1 MIGTVKIS
9 GPIGANDAPAVGD
22 IGGTLINILE
32 QFKKLPQGTRIVN
45 VEISSP
51 GGLVDEGDFIYNYL
65 ISEKKN
71 YVVNTVQ
78 VGDIASIATKLF
90 MAGDSR
96 TADPSKKFM
105 IHNPWVDPGAGDSNH
120 QADVLEA
127 LTQAEDSLRKFYSKE
142 LGISEEGLAPL
153 MDAETYLTGDQLI
166 TLGFATQLKNRLVM
180 AAMKTPGAKPVNL
193 MARAIALLK
202 KVKAEGAIKSLDV
215 SLMDGTTLTVDAP
228 NEDSLMGAPATIDGN
243 PAPDGDY
250 VAMPDAEDGN
260 SATGDTITV
269 KGGVVT
275 AVTEPAQ
282 AAKPPV
288 PTPTPAP
295 APAADDRIANL
306 ESAVGQL
313 VDAVGQLMEA
323 NKAQLAAAEKAV
335 EDKVEAR
342 IVALKNEISS
352 THEPKRA
359 ATVYANSVAK
369 EQNGFKSINERM
381 AEKREARKAAIR

>member
-1 MIGTVKIS
+1 MGI
-9 GPIGANDAPAVGD
+9 
-22 IGGTLINILE
+22 TLLNVLE

-96 TADPSKKFM
+96 TADPTKKFM

-180 AAMKTPGAKPVNL
+180 AMQKPGEKPVTL
-193 MARAIALLK
+193 KARVAALFK
-202 KVKAEGAIKSLDV
+202 KVKAEEAPVKALD
-215 SLMDGTTLTVDAP
+215 LELADGSGILTVDAP
-228 NEDSLMGAPATIDGN
+228 NEDSLQGAPASMNGQ

-250 VAMPDAEDGN
+250 PIKPDAEGMSDVV
-260 SATGDTITV
+260 SV

-275 AVTEPAQ
+275 AVTEQPA

-288 PTPTPAP
+288 QTPAP
-295 APAADDRIANL
+295 APAPAAAGEERITNL
-306 ESAVGQL
+306 ETAVGQL
-313 VDAVGQLMEA
+313 VDAVAQLVDA
-323 NKAQLAAAEKAV
+323 NKAQLAAAGKEV

-342 IVALKNEISS
+342 IVALKNEIGT

-359 ATVYANSVAK
+359 ATVYASSVAK
-369 EQNGFKSINERM
+369 DQSGFKNINERM
-381 AEKREARKAAIR
+381 AEKAEARKAALRK